1 MIRVLCLFLFIGVSG
16 CALSS
21 DKLDKKYSCLMV
33 ENKHEVLAILLSGK
47 WMENE
52 YYSRE
57 QYSSL
62 AIILF
67 SSPSV
72 VSDYSF
78 VDKVVDPDQ
87 LTVLRTHNY
96 MLSGKSSEEKVV
108 LSEKE
113 FWRRVIYID
122 KYIEEHKF
130 PPVTAVDLMML
141 DAWWNENM
149 KNLVPSKS
157 CDEARS

>member
-1 MIRVLCLFLFIGVSG
+1 MIRILCLFLFLGVSG

-21 DKLDKKYSCLMV
+21 NSLDKEPGCLVV
-33 ENKHEVLAILLSGK
+33 EGKHEVLARLISGE
-47 WMENE
+47 WVENE
-52 YYSRE
+52 YYSEE

-62 AIILF
+62 AIMLF
-67 SSPSV
+67 SSPSA

-78 VDKVVDPDQ
+78 VDKIVDPDQ

-96 MLSGKSSEEKVV
+96 MLSGKSSEEKIV

-130 PPVTAVDLMML
+130 PPVTAVDLMVL

-157 CDEARS
+157 CEETKS